1 MIDPEFLLQYI
12 GACLL
17 FSIVPGP
24 SVTVVVAN
32 SLARGTKAGL
42 LTILG
47 TEIAMLSMVL
57 IVAIGMDAVMGLVS
71 EAFTIIKLVGAAYLI
86 WIGWKMF
93 TATGKLEMDRAGD
106 RLPLARYLWQGAL
119 INWSNPKT
127 LLFLGAFLPQFVDT
141 SRPAFEQIMTL
152 GLIVMVVAT
161 ATDSIYAVL
170 AGRAREVLTSAR
182 VRVMSRV
189 SGVILMIGGVW
200 LALSGRAEAAGREE
214 ARPEHV
220 EQQPGE
226 HQQAAGNLQPGDRL
240 AEQQRRA
247 TDARDRHQQR
257 ERRHQARRVAR
268 QQQAP
273 GAVAEQRGAPG
284 HEQQRAAPDPGDVRE
299 C

>member
-1 MIDPEFLLQYI
+1 MIDPAILLPYL

-47 TEIAMLSMVL
+47 TEIAMLSMVF
-57 IVAIGMDAVMGLVS
+57 IVAIGMDAVMTVVS
-71 EAFTIIKLVGAAYLI
+71 EAFTVIKLVGAAYLV

-93 TATGKLEMDRAGD
+93 TASGRLDMGTAGN
-106 RLPLARYLWQGAL
+106 RLPLWRYVWQGAL

-141 SRPAFEQIMTL
+141 SRPAFPQIMTL
-152 GLIVMVVAT
+152 GLIVMAVAT

-170 AGRAREVLTSAR
+170 AGRARDMLTTAR
-182 VRVMSRV
+182 VRLMSRV

-200 LALSGRAEAAGREE
+200 LAL
-214 ARPEHV
+214 
-220 EQQPGE
+220 
-226 HQQAAGNLQPGDRL
+226 
-240 AEQQRRA
+240 
-247 TDARDRHQQR
+247 
-257 ERRHQARRVAR
+257 
-268 QQQAP
+268 
-273 GAVAEQRGAPG
+273 
-284 HEQQRAAPDPGDVRE
+284 VRKS
-299 C
+299 

>member
-1 MIDPEFLLQYI
+1 MIDPVILLPYL

-47 TEIAMLSMVL
+47 TEIAMLSMVF
-57 IVAIGMDAVMGLVS
+57 IVAIGMDAVMMAVS
-71 EAFTIIKLVGAAYLI
+71 EAFTVIKLVGAAYLI

-93 TATGKLEMDRAGD
+93 TATGKLEMGQAGD
-106 RLPLARYLWQGAL
+106 RLPLVRYIWQGAL

-141 SRPAFEQIMTL
+141 SRPAFGQIMTL
-152 GLIVMVVAT
+152 GLIVMAVAT

-170 AGRAREVLTSAR
+170 AGRAREALTVAR
-182 VRVMSRV
+182 VRMMSRV

-200 LALSGRAEAAGREE
+200 LAL
-214 ARPEHV
+214 
-220 EQQPGE
+220 
-226 HQQAAGNLQPGDRL
+226 
-240 AEQQRRA
+240 
-247 TDARDRHQQR
+247 
-257 ERRHQARRVAR
+257 
-268 QQQAP
+268 
-273 GAVAEQRGAPG
+273 
-284 HEQQRAAPDPGDVRE
+284 VRKS
-299 C
+299 